1 MKSLRIRPHWI
12 LPLAAAGALLTAAGC
27 GGVSRPEGKAAAA
40 SAGGEVRASS
50 ASGDSG
56 ARESDPSAPNGKRI
70 TLDFSLPQVDGK
82 PVDLK
87 QFDGTVRIVDFWAT
101 WCPPC
106 REAIPSLNE
115 LYRKYKDKGVSIVGI
130 SVDENPKVVRAFDG
144 EMHIEYHSLMTN
156 KKAEEAFGG
165 IVGLPTTFVLDRQG
179 RIYRSYVGEVE
190 KSTLEDDLRALL
202 AAS

>member
-1 MKSLRIRPHWI
+1 MSLISRSRW
-12 LPLAAAGALLTAAGC
+12 LLGLAAAGTILSAGGC
-27 GGVSRPEGKAAAA
+27 GGVSRQEEKAA
-40 SAGGEVRASS
+40 VASS
-50 ASGDSG
+50 PEAVHADAGAGKSGSADS
-56 ARESDPSAPNGKRI
+56 ARSSRDSKTI
-70 TLDFSLPQVDGK
+70 HLDFSLSQVDGK
-82 PVDLK
+82 PIDLK
-87 QFDGTVRIVDFWAT
+87 QFDGTIRIVDFWAT

-106 REAIPSLNE
+106 REAIPSLND

-130 SVDENPKVVRAFDG
+130 SVDENPKVLKAFDG
-144 EMHIEYHSLMTN
+144 EVHIEYHSLLTS

-179 RIYRSYVGEVE
+179 RVYRSYVGEVE